1 MHFFDLP
8 TLLGPGDCLV
18 LNDSRVLPARLL
30 GHREPTG
37 GAVEV
42 LLLIDRGDKVWEC
55 LVRPGRK
62 LKPGTRLSFGD
73 GSLKAEVVEVCEG
86 GNRLVRFEYE
96 GIFLE
101 TLERLGKMP
110 LPPYIKAEL
119 SDPERYQTV
128 YSREVGSA
136 AAPTAGL
143 HFTRAL
149 LEQVQEMGVKVCYV
163 TLHVGLGTFVDPRL
177 EGGKLNDAARA
188 AGDVVKLIELEGEE
202 KLFYPAIPIQV
213 AILRASYADT
223 RGNCTF
229 QREGVYAEALA
240 QAQAA
245 RNSGGTVIVQVERIV
260 EYGSLDTRLVRLPGI
275 YVDVLVEAPP
285 EEHMQTF
292 GTRYNPAFSGEV
304 RVPLRSL
311 PPLPMG
317 ERKIIARRAAMEL
330 LPHAVTNLGIG
341 MPEGVAAVA
350 AEEGLEGLVLTTE
363 VGAIGGIPVGG
374 KDFGAAIN
382 ADCILDQPAQFDFYD
397 GGGLDV
403 AFLGLAQM
411 DAAGNINV
419 SKFGPKIAGCGGF
432 INITQNAKRV
442 VYCGTFTAGGLD
454 VAVEDGRLAI
464 RREGSVRKL
473 LRQVEQITFS
483 GAYAARRGQHVLYV
497 TERAV
502 FALTPEGVEL
512 KEIAPG
518 VDLQRDIL
526 DQMDFQ
532 PIIRK
537 VRAMDPRIF
546 RPEPMGLTL
555 P

>member
-1 MHFFDLP
+1 MPKILSAHDAVRQYIHDGDTVTFGGFASGLMHPESILRALEERARDGE
-8 TLLGPGDCLV
+8 GPRGLTAVYAAGQGDS
-18 LNDSRVLPARLL
+18 DSRGLNHLGVEGLCRKVIGGHWGLSPKLGRLCAENKLAGYNLPQGVIAQLFRDIAA
-30 GHREPTG
+30 G
-37 GAVEV
+37 
-42 LLLIDRGDKVWEC
+42 
-55 LVRPGRK
+55 
-62 LKPGTRLSFGD
+62 KPGVIT
-73 GSLKAEVVEVCEG
+73 
-86 GNRLVRFEYE
+86 
-96 GIFLE
+96 
-101 TLERLGKMP
+101 
-110 LPPYIKAEL
+110 
-119 SDPERYQTV
+119 
-128 YSREVGSA
+128 
-136 AAPTAGL
+136 
-143 HFTRAL
+143 
-149 LEQVQEMGVKVCYV
+149 
-163 TLHVGLGTFVDPRL
+163 HVGLGTFVDPRL

-202 KLFYPAIPIQV
+202 KLFYPAFPIQV

-304 RVPLRSL
+304 RVPLHSL

-363 VGAIGGIPVGG
+363 VGAIGGIPAGG

-403 AFLGLAQM
+403 AFLGLAQL

-419 SKFGPKIAGCGGF
+419 SKFGPKIAGWRLHQHHPERQTSGVLRHLHRRRAGRGGGGRQAGHPPRGVRAQAAAPGGADHLLRRLCGQTGP
-432 INITQNAKRV
+432 ARALRH
-442 VYCGTFTAGGLD
+442 GAGRLRPHSGGGGAERDRPRRGPTAGYSGPDGLP
-454 VAVEDGRLAI
+454 AHHPQGPGDGSPHLPP
-464 RREGSVRKL
+464 G
-473 LRQVEQITFS
+473 TY
-483 GAYAARRGQHVLYV
+483 GAHP
-497 TERAV
+497 
-502 FALTPEGVEL
+502 AL
-512 KEIAPG
+512 I
-518 VDLQRDIL
+518 
-526 DQMDFQ
+526 
-532 PIIRK
+532 
-537 VRAMDPRIF
+537 
-546 RPEPMGLTL
+546 
-555 P
+555 